1 MIRKKIAIIL
11 MIAVTATFASFFGG
25 PVTYGLLY
33 ISIIIPLSALIYCAY
48 VGVAFKPVQSV
59 KQRQIEKGKDITYSV
74 FLTNKSFLPF
84 TNVRMIHYS
93 DKKDIQEK
101 GLFNNYCIVPK
112 EEYEIIS
119 KITCPKRGVF
129 NMGIKKVIVQDFLNV
144 FRLSGNV
151 HELGK
156 VYVVPRLIMLS
167 NIIAELDTECDR
179 VRPQFSVI
187 NRQEVPDID
196 MRRYISGD
204 NRKMIHWKASA
215 KRHELYTRKYVN
227 NPDPVMK
234 IVVDLSP
241 IGALKNASVETED
254 RILEASLAVMKF
266 YQKKKKPAT
275 AVYADSVI
283 NMVRVSTE
291 NEFNDFYRKCAELV
305 FTATSTVDM
314 CMIRCLEREESGSHF
329 VLVMNRLTDRV
340 SNVCKRAIEFGNI
353 VTVILV
359 DDNRNEREKFETDL
373 KNDII
378 VINKNQ
384 GISDVLERK

>member
-25 PVTYGLLY
+25 PVAYGLLY

-48 VGVAFKPVQSV
+48 VALAFKPIQSV
-59 KQRQIEKGKDITYSV
+59 KQRQIEKGKNITYSV
-74 FLTNKSFLPF
+74 LLTNKSFLPF

-93 DKKDIQEK
+93 DKKDIEEK

-129 NMGIKKVIVQDFLNV
+129 DMGIKKVIVQDFLNA
-144 FRLSGNV
+144 FKMSGNF
-151 HELGK
+151 HKLGK
-156 VYVVPRLIMLS
+156 IYVVPRLIILS

-215 KRHELYTRKYVN
+215 KRHELYTRKYIN

-234 IVVDLSP
+234 IIVDLSQ
-241 IGALKNASVETED
+241 IGTLKDNSVETED
-254 RILEASLAVMKF
+254 KILEASLAIMKF
-266 YQKKKKPAT
+266 YLKKKKPTT
-275 AVYADSVI
+275 AVYADGVI
-283 NMVRVSTE
+283 NMVRVSTD
-291 NEFNDFYRKCAELV
+291 NEFNNFYRKCAELV
-305 FTATSTVDM
+305 FAATITADM
-314 CMIRCLEREESGSHF
+314 CMIKCLEKEETGSHF
-329 VLVMNRLTDRV
+329 VLIMNKMTEKIV
-340 SNVCKRAIEFGNI
+340 NVCKRAIELGNI
-353 VTVILV
+353 VTIILV
-359 DDNRNEREKFETDL
+359 DDNGNEREKFEADF
-373 KNDII
+373 KSDII
-378 VINKNQ
+378 VINKDQ

>member
-48 VGVAFKPVQSV
+48 VGIAFKPVQSV
-59 KQRQIEKGKDITYSV
+59 KQRQIEKGKDVTYSV
-74 FLTNKSFLPF
+74 LLTNKSFLPF

-93 DKKDIQEK
+93 DKKDIEEK

-129 NMGIKKVIVQDFLNV
+129 DMGIKKVIVHDFLNA
-144 FRLSGNV
+144 FKMSGNV
-151 HELGK
+151 QKLGK
-156 VYVVPRLIMLS
+156 VYVVPRLIILS

-215 KRHELYTRKYVN
+215 KRNELYTRKYIN

-241 IGALKNASVETED
+241 IGTPKDNSVETED
-254 RILEASLAVMKF
+254 KILEASLAIMKF
-266 YQKKKKPAT
+266 YQKKKKPTT

-283 NMVRVSTE
+283 NMVRVSTD
-291 NEFNDFYRKCAELV
+291 NEFNNFYRKCAEVV
-305 FTATSTVDM
+305 FTTTHTADE
-314 CMIRCLEREESGSHF
+314 CIIKCLEKEESGSHF
-329 VLVMNRLTDRV
+329 VLVMNRLTDRI
-340 SNVCKRAIEFGNI
+340 SNVCKRAIELGNI

-359 DDNRNEREKFETDL
+359 DDNGSEREKFETDF

-378 VINKNQ
+378 VINKDQ

>member
-48 VGVAFKPVQSV
+48 VGIAFKPVQSV
-59 KQRQIEKGKDITYSV
+59 KQRQIEKGKDVTYSV
-74 FLTNKSFLPF
+74 LLTNKSFLPF

-93 DKKDIQEK
+93 DKKDIEEK

-129 NMGIKKVIVQDFLNV
+129 NMGIKKVVVQDFLNA
-144 FRLSGNV
+144 FKMSGNV
-151 HELGK
+151 QKLGK
-156 VYVVPRLIMLS
+156 VYVVPRLIILS

-215 KRHELYTRKYVN
+215 KRNELYTRKYIN

-241 IGALKNASVETED
+241 IGTPKDNSVETED
-254 RILEASLAVMKF
+254 KILEASLAIMKF
-266 YQKKKKPAT
+266 YQKKKKPTT

-283 NMVRVSTE
+283 NMVRVSTD
-291 NEFNDFYRKCAELV
+291 NEFNNFYRKCAELV
-305 FTATSTVDM
+305 FTTTHTADE
-314 CMIRCLEREESGSHF
+314 CIIKCLEKEESGSHF
-329 VLVMNRLTDRV
+329 VLVMNRLTDRI
-340 SNVCKRAIEFGNI
+340 SNVCKRAIELGNI

-359 DDNRNEREKFETDL
+359 DDNGNEREKFETDF
-373 KNDII
+373 KSDII
-378 VINKNQ
+378 VINKDQ

>member
-1 MIRKKIAIIL
+1 MIRKKIVIIL

-48 VGVAFKPVQSV
+48 VCVAFKPLQSV

-74 FLTNKSFLPF
+74 SLTNKSFLPF

-93 DKKDIQEK
+93 DKKDIEEK

-119 KITCPKRGVF
+119 KITCPKRGVVD
-129 NMGIKKVIVQDFLNV
+129 MGIKKVVIQDFLNA
-144 FRLSGNV
+144 FKMSGNV
-151 HELGK
+151 HKLGK
-156 VYVVPRLIMLS
+156 IYVVPRLIVLS

-187 NRQEVPDID
+187 NRQEIPDID
-196 MRRYISGD
+196 MRRYNSGD
-204 NRKMIHWKASA
+204 NRRMIHWKASA
-215 KRHELYTRKYVN
+215 KKHELYTRKYIN

-241 IGALKNASVETED
+241 IDAPKGDSVETED
-254 RILEASLAVMKF
+254 RILEASLAIMKF
-266 YQKKKKPAT
+266 YQKKKKPTT
-275 AVYADSVI
+275 AVYADNII
-283 NMVRVSTE
+283 NMVRLSTE

-305 FTATSTVDM
+305 FTTTHSVDE
-314 CMIRCLEREESGSHF
+314 CIIRCLEKEESGSHF
-329 VLVMNRLTDRV
+329 VLVLNKMTERI
-340 SNVCKRAIEFGNI
+340 SNVCKRAIEFSNI
-353 VTVILV
+353 VTIILV
-359 DDNRNEREKFETDL
+359 DDNGNEREKFETDF
-373 KNDII
+373 KSDII